1 MTRVSAGTR
10 LRRVLAMVPWLVSR
24 PEGAPI
30 DEVCRRFGVN
40 REQLLADLGVL
51 WMVGVYPYSP
61 AELIEVSLDDDRVA
75 VRLADWFRQP
85 LRLTPDQ
92 ALALVATGQSLSSA
106 QGAEPDG
113 PLARGLEKIAAVLG
127 VDTDAVEVALG
138 DADAGMIEALQGAA
152 DEGRRVE
159 IDYYSYGRDER
170 TVRPVDP
177 LRVFA
182 DQGQWY
188 LQAYCHQS
196 DDERIFRIDRIA
208 TLTVLDQAAASDA
221 TKDAAGTVPVFPD
234 DPDLPRVVLELD
246 PPARW
251 VVEQYPMETVGE
263 TAEGR
268 LRVTIAVSA
277 PAWLE
282 RLLLRLGPDGRVV
295 DGPSDLRAA
304 GRRAAR
310 RVLERYHE
318 A

>member
-10 LRRVLAMVPWLVSR
+10 LRRVLAMVPWLVSQ

-106 QGAEPDG
+106 QGAEPEG

-188 LQAYCHQS
+188 LQAYCHLS
-196 DDERIFRIDRIA
+196 GDERIFRIDRIA
-208 TLTVLDQAAASDA
+208 ALTVLDQAATPDV
-221 TKDAAGTVPVFPD
+221 TMDAAGTVPVFPD
-234 DPDLPRVVLELD
+234 DPDIPRVVLELD

-251 VVEQYPMETVGE
+251 VVEQYPMETVDE

-295 DGPSDLRAA
+295 DGPSDLRDT
-304 GRRAAR
+304 GRQAAR
-310 RVLERYHE
+310 RVLARYRE